1 MSARVTAARGMLLA
15 LTPFIAIVGSGPSR
29 GAAPQPAARRP
40 ASGTANMR
48 FDALD
53 TAAVAFAIA

>member
-1 MSARVTAARGMLLA
+1 MLLA

-29 GAAPQPAARRP
+29 GAAQQPAARRP